1 MTTTAPFLDRAAS
14 IDIGGAMIPL
24 IDFGDLIIAK
34 VLAGRPE
41 DLDDA
46 RAIWQLHGAALDAH
60 FRAEW
65 TRIMDPQRTT
75 YDVLVVGSG
84 ASGGWVAKEAA
95 ERGLSVLMLEAGP
108 PRVPTRDFTEHV
120 WPYQLKFRGF
130 GDQQHLLE
138 RQPVQRLCYACDEYS
153 HQFFVDDHENPYTFP
168 EGKPFM
174 WIRGRQVG
182 GRTFCWA
189 RESYRFS
196 DYEFKAASRDGGG
209 EDWPISYRDLEPYY
223 DRVED
228 FIGVSGS
235 REQLPQFPDGHYL
248 PPMALS
254 CGGVEARDVVGR
266 KFGWRVMPDRVA
278 NLTVAHR
285 GRPAC
290 HYCDQCQRGCHTAS
304 YFNSPSVT
312 LPAAAR
318 TGKYTLVS
326 DAVVSHVVMN
336 RSGAAD
342 GVLYIDRE
350 SRRQREAYAR
360 AVVLC
365 AGALESTRIL
375 LNSRSAR
382 FPQGVGNGD
391 GVLGHYLMDH
401 FTVEGA
407 GGFMTKFRLGA
418 REPVGR
424 PCGFIIPNY
433 TNVEG
438 HRTPDFVRG
447 YRFDG
452 DGSQELYGH
461 AFLLPEFGDAWRTK
475 VRGEIPYYFAIG
487 AQGECLPRRD
497 NYVTLDSVK
506 KDKWGIPALHIVA
519 SYGENEQAMARAMR
533 RDITAILDAMNLDQP
548 RPPSND
554 VSMFGKNIHE
564 CGTARMGADPRT
576 SVVDRDCRVHGV
588 RNVFVGDGAVFTTQS
603 CYEPTLTIM
612 AIAARLGEHVAEA
625 SRRGE
630 L

>member
-1 MTTTAPFLDRAAS
+1 MTPVQTRAP
-14 IDIGGAMIPL
+14 
-24 IDFGDLIIAK
+24 
-34 VLAGRPE
+34 
-41 DLDDA
+41 
-46 RAIWQLHGAALDAH
+46 
-60 FRAEW
+60 
-65 TRIMDPQRTT
+65 

-130 GDQQHLLE
+130 GDQRQLLTD
-138 RQPVQRLCYACDEYS
+138 QPVQRLCYACDDYS
-153 HQFFVDDHENPYTFP
+153 HQFFVNDHENPYTFP
-168 EGKPFM
+168 ADKPFM

-196 DYEFKAASRDGGG
+196 EYDFKAASRDGHG
-209 EDWPISYRDLEPYY
+209 EDWPISYAELAPYY
-223 DRVED
+223 DRVES

-235 REQLPQFPDGHYL
+235 REGLEQFPDGQFL

-254 CGGVEARDVVGR
+254 CGSLEARDTIGQ
-266 KFGWRVMPDRVA
+266 KFGWRVIPDRVA

-318 TGKYTLVS
+318 TGKFTLVS
-326 DAVVSHVVMN
+326 DAVVSHVLIDSN
-336 RSGAAD
+336 GAAS
-342 GVLYIDRE
+342 GVHYIERTTH
-350 SRRQREAYAR
+350 RHREAHAR
-360 AVVLC
+360 VVVL
-365 AGALESTRIL
+365 AAAALESTRIL
-375 LNSRSAR
+375 LNSKSPL
-382 FPQGVGNGD
+382 FPQGVGNEE

-407 GGFMTKFRLGA
+407 GGFMPGLRSST
-418 REPVGR
+418 REPIGR
-424 PCGFIIPNY
+424 PCGFLIPNY
-433 TNVEG
+433 TNIG
-438 HRTPDFVRG
+438 NNKNSNFVRG

-452 DGSQELYGH
+452 DGSQELYAH
-461 AFLLPEFGDAWRTK
+461 AFRLTEVGDDWRKK
-475 VRGEIPYYFAIG
+475 VRGEIPYYFSME
-487 AQGECLPRRD
+487 AQGECLPRKE
-497 NYVTLDSVK
+497 NYVTLDPVK

-519 SYGENEQAMARAMR
+519 SYGENEKAMAKAMR
-533 RDITAILDAMNLDQP
+533 EDVAAILDAMKLADAT
-548 RPPSND
+548 PPDAGIS
-554 VSMFGKNIHE
+554 VFGKNIHE
-564 CGTARMGADPRT
+564 SGTARMGNDPKT
-576 SVVDRDCRVHGV
+576 SVVDRYCKVHHV
-588 RNVFVGDGAVFTTQS
+588 PNLFVSDGAVFATQT

-612 AIAARLGEHVAEA
+612 ALSARVGEHIAE
-625 SRRGE
+625 SFRRGE